1 MSNSRLTQSDIIL
14 NHLLTGERISTWIAY
29 ERYHITVLSQRIS
42 DLRQSGI
49 PIQSVLVKTDGKQYS
64 EYWLSEQDIELM
76 KEVSYEGA

>member
-1 MSNSRLTQSDIIL
+1 MSHSKLTQSDIIL
-14 NHLLTGERISTWIAY
+14 SHLLTGERISTWIAY

-49 PIQSVLVKTDGKQYS
+49 PIQSVLVKTDGRQYS

-76 KEVSYEGA
+76 TEASYEGA